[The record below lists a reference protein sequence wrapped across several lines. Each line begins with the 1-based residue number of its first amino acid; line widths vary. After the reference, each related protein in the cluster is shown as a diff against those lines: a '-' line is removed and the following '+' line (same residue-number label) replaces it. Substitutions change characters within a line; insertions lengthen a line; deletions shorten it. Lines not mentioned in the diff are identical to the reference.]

1 MRKAEYHIGE
11 LKKAFKDSDSFPI
24 GDIIAFYQYFDVT
37 VARATVFLR
46 IKSLVKMGVI
56 QRIGRGKYKLGKEN
70 IFSPQIS
77 SKAVRLNNLMKSNF
91 PYLNFLIWHI
101 SEVNLLSQHLIN
113 KDVYYV
119 EVERDAIDAV
129 YEQLREKYKF
139 VLKGTTNEDV
149 FFDESQIV
157 IRSLVTA
164 SPIQVVRKVQTITI
178 EKLLVDLF
186 VDKEFEF
193 LQGNELTHIFKN
205 AFSKYTVNTDK
216 LLRYASRKEK
226 RITITNYIDTIK
238 RQ

>member
-1 MRKAEYHIGE
+1 MRTAEFHIEE
-11 LKKAFKDSDSFPI
+11 LKKIFENSDFFHVS
-24 GDIIAFYQYFDVT
+24 DIFVFYQSFDAEIPKTT
-37 VARATVFLR
+37 VNWR
-46 IKSLVKMGVI
+46 INTLVKIGVI
-56 QRIGRGKYKLGKEN
+56 QRVGRGKYKLGTGN

-77 SKAVRLNNLMKSNF
+77 SKAIRLNNLMKANF

-101 SEVNLLSQHLIN
+101 SEINSLSQHLIN

-129 YEQLREKYKF
+129 YEKLRGKYKF
-139 VLKGTTNEDV
+139 VLKGTINDDV
-149 FFDESQIV
+149 FFDESQV
-157 IRSLVTA
+157 VVRSLVTA
-164 SPIQVVRKVQTITI
+164 SPIQVVKKVQTITI

-193 LQGNELTHIFKN
+193 LQGNELTHIFTN

-226 RITITNYIDTIK
+226 RTIITNYINTIK

>member
-1 MRKAEYHIGE
+1 MRKAEYHIEE
-11 LKKAFKDSDSFPI
+11 LKKAFKDSDSFLI

>member
-1 MRKAEYHIGE
+1 MRTADFHIDK
-11 LKKAFKDSDSFPI
+11 LKKAFESSDFFHVS
-24 GDIIAFYQYFDVT
+24 DIFVFYQSFDAEIPKTT
-37 VARATVFLR
+37 VNWR
-46 IKSLVKMGVI
+46 INTLVKIGAI
-56 QRIGRGKYKLGKEN
+56 QRVGRGKYKLGTGN

-77 SKAVRLNNLMKSNF
+77 SKAIRLNNLMKTNF

-101 SEVNLLSQHLIN
+101 SEINTLSQHLIN
-113 KDVYYV
+113 KDILYV

-129 YEQLREKYKF
+129 YEQLREKHKF
-139 VLKGTTNEDV
+139 VLKGTTDEDV
-149 FFDESQIV
+149 YFDESKIV
-157 IRSLVTA
+157 VRPLVTA
-164 SPIQVVRKVQTITI
+164 SPLQVVKKVQTITI

-193 LQGNELTHIFKN
+193 LQGNELTHIFMN

-226 RITITNYIDTIK
+226 RITIANYIDTIK

>member
-1 MRKAEYHIGE
+1 MRTAEYHIE
-11 LKKAFKDSDSFPI
+11 EFKNVFENSIFFHVSDI
-24 GDIIAFYQYFDVT
+24 YAFYQSFDAKIPRTT
-37 VARATVFLR
+37 VNWR
-46 IKSLVKMGVI
+46 INTLVKIGVI
-56 QRIGRGKYKLGKEN
+56 QRVGRGKYKLGTGN

-77 SKAVRLNNLMKSNF
+77 SKAIRLNNLMKANF

-101 SEVNLLSQHLIN
+101 SEINSLSQHLIN
-113 KDVYYV
+113 KDIYYV

-129 YEQLREKYKF
+129 YEKLGEKYKF
-139 VLKGTTNEDV
+139 VLKGTINDDV

-157 IRSLVTA
+157 VRPLVTA
-164 SPIQVVRKVQTITI
+164 SPLQVVKKVQTITI

-193 LQGNELTHIFKN
+193 LQGNELIHIFTN
-205 AFSKYTVNTDK
+205 AFSKYTINTDK

-226 RITITNYIDTIK
+226 RITIANYIDTIK